1 MMYCTSCKSK
11 SDKCINLDRMIH
23 FGIPTNPLIKVQAY
37 KISLNNRHFE
47 NGTFN

>member
-11 SDKCINLDRMIH
+11 SDKCINLDRQIH